1 MAEACALAGSGVVTL
16 GSRSGTLTAM
26 HKVIERI
33 LNLLAFLLTVG
44 RPVTAD
50 EIRHTVAGYDQPT
63 DEAFRRTFE
72 RDKDLLRSLGVPL
85 RTTPTDIW
93 EVELGYVIPSDE
105 YTLEDPG
112 FTDQERSALLLAA
125 ETVRFG
131 GQQTEL
137 AAIFKLGGAS
147 DALPSG
153 PVSADLGHDLDSL
166 GSVFAAVSDRHRVR
180 FTYRSK
186 ARKVAPYGLIHRF
199 GHWYLVGAEMT
210 ADDQVKVF
218 RIDRMVALAVE
229 EDGESFE
236 PPPDFNP
243 TSVLAGVQETTSE
256 HVATVRIDNDVVHV
270 AVGRRRSA
278 NIVSADEETSMVEVQ
293 YDDEAEVINWL
304 LGFDHRAVILSPP
317 ALRDEFLAHIGRSA

>member
-1 MAEACALAGSGVVTL
+1 
-16 GSRSGTLTAM
+16 M

-93 EVELGYVIPSDE
+93 EVELGYIIPSDE

-153 PVSADLGHDLDSL
+153 PISADLGHDLDSL
-166 GSVFAAVSDRHRVR
+166 GSLFGAVSGRHRVR
-180 FTYRSK
+180 FDYRAK
-186 ARKVAPYGLIHRF
+186 ARRVAPYGLIHRN
-199 GHWYLVGAEMT
+199 GRWYLVGPEST
-210 ADDQVKVF
+210 DSDLVKVF
-218 RIDRMVALAVE
+218 RIDRMASISVE
-229 EDGESFE
+229 DDGQAFE
-236 PPPDFNP
+236 RPPHFDPS
-243 TSVLAGVQETTSE
+243 SVLADVGEPTATNI
-256 HVATVRIDNDVVHV
+256 ATVRLDNDIAAV
-270 AVGRRRSA
+270 AVARWRSA
-278 NIVSADEETSMVEVQ
+278 HIASADEESSLAEVP
-293 YDDEAEVINWL
+293 YDDEAAVINWI
-304 LGFDHRAVILSPP
+304 LGFDHRAEIISPES
-317 ALRDEFLAHIGRSA
+317 LRNQFLGFIGGAP